1 MSSAS
6 LGQSA
11 EAKVSPMETSS
22 YTREAP
28 SGEGSDRKVQA
39 KGIARDS
46 ERQPVEIT
54 TTQRRYFAAIGNKN
68 MAVADSLESFP
79 AMPYNSPRICRRCRI
94 ATRIPVRRDRR
105 SGDTI
110 GFP

>member
-54 TTQRRYFAAIGNKN
+54 TTQRPVFRRYREQKHG
-68 MAVADSLESFP
+68 
-79 AMPYNSPRICRRCRI
+79 CRRLPGVI
-94 ATRIPVRRDRR
+94 
-105 SGDTI
+105 SGDAV
-110 GFP
+110 